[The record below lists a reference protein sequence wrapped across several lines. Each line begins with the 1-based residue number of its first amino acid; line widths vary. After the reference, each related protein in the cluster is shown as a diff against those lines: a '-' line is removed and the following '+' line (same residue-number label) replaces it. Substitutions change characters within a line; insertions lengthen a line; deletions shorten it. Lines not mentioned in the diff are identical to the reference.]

1 MVENRPA
8 ATIRPVYDT
17 LWRMD
22 RESEK
27 IARILRRSQ
36 VIAVVGASPRP
47 ERPSYLVARY
57 LIGQGFRVIPVRPRV
72 SEVLGRRC
80 YPRLEDIP
88 GNVDIVDVFRRP
100 EACPDVAR
108 SAAVIGAGALWL
120 QQGIISDEAAEIAAA
135 AGLDVVMDRCIK
147 VAHREMAR

>member
-1 MVENRPA
+1 MQ
-8 ATIRPVYDT
+8 PVYDT

-27 IARILRRSQ
+27 IARILRRAQ

-47 ERPSYLVARY
+47 ERPSNMVARY
-57 LIGQGFRVIPVRPRV
+57 LIEQGFRVIPVRPKV
-72 SEVLGRRC
+72 SEVLDRRC

-88 GNVDIVDVFRRP
+88 ESVDIVDVFRRP

-108 SAAVIGAGALWL
+108 SAVAIGARVLWL
-120 QQGIISDEAAEIAAA
+120 QQGIVSDEAAEIAAA

-147 VAHREMAR
+147 VAHQEMTR